1 MSGLPTSAEAVAWW
15 ALAIGSAVKPR
26 WAGEITLDALG
37 LRREQRERKGEVGWL
52 TQGQALVREKGE
64 GVVLLPHSG
73 QKRERVFQFL
83 FPFLLFQSHFKNI

>member
-1 MSGLPTSAEAVAWW
+1 VAWW
-15 ALAIGSAVKPR
+15 ASAFGWAVKPR
-26 WAGEITLDALG
+26 WAGEITLEALG
-37 LRREQRERKGEVGWL
+37 LRREQRERKGEVGWS

-73 QKRERVFQFL
+73 QKRERVFQFS